1 MTTTTEYKTRTDGKK
16 EYQVKITREKGLQT
30 VTIDGQP
37 TLVEQV
43 TTIEGPGNMGT
54 SRAYTIAREPKS
66 PEEEAAF
73 LANVREVVAVGLI
86 GQGIW

>member
-54 SRAYTIAREPKS
+54 SRAYTIARERKARRRRPRFWPMS
-66 PEEEAAF
+66 GRLLRPD
-73 LANVREVVAVGLI
+73 
-86 GQGIW
+86 